1 MIISNTFNV
10 LFGHEFY
17 KASLTIYH
25 LNLMSHLWKENVQK
39 MILQHFCSGIISGI
53 WCVVL

>member
-17 KASLTIYH
+17 KASLTIYIM
-25 LNLMSHLWKENVQK
+25 NLYESSLEGKCSENDFTAF
-39 MILQHFCSGIISGI
+39 L
-53 WCVVL
+53 

>member
-17 KASLTIYH
+17 KASLTIYYH
-25 LNLMSHLWKENVQK
+25 MNLNESSLEGKCSENDFTAF
-39 MILQHFCSGIISGI
+39 L
-53 WCVVL
+53 